1 MNKKLVA
8 MVTSLTLGGTLLLGT
23 SLVNASQLSGYQSLK
38 NTVKDTAALKN
49 GTVNLQLTATDNG
62 TSIAN
67 VNSNLKLNLASNAMN
82 STTTIKSGNTTET
95 FNTYEQDGKTITKD
109 SNSKQYAV
117 REKGNK
123 KFNKKNKI
131 ENPEVIKSMDVVLDT
146 LVGSMQNNVSVT
158 TNADGSKQDS
168 INLTSSDI
176 TPLVNALTSIVLIN
190 NSNEMGHYNK
200 ADLGALK
207 NALPQLQSNI
217 KVESVTSNGN
227 INKDDIVTDQT
238 VTIVLSGDDAA
249 GKQHNIQIN
258 AGLTL
263 SNINSTT
270 PDKINLTGKQVKT
283 ENSQFRG
290 KHSENAK

>member
-23 SLVNASQLSGYQSLK
+23 SFVNASQLSGYQSFK

-67 VNSNLKLNLASNAMN
+67 VNSNLKLNLSANAMN
-82 STTTIKSGNTTET
+82 STTTIKSGNATET
-95 FNTYEQDGKTITKD
+95 FNNYEQDGKTITKD
-109 SNSKQYAV
+109 STSKQYTV

-123 KFNKKNKI
+123 RFNKKDKI
-131 ENPEVIKSMDVVLDT
+131 ENPEVAKSMEVVLDT

-176 TPLVNALTSIVLIN
+176 TPLVNALTSIALISN
-190 NSNEMGHYNK
+190 HNEMGHYNK

-227 INKDDIVTDQT
+227 INKDDIITNQT
-238 VTIVLSGDDAA
+238 ATIVLSGNDAA

-258 AGLTL
+258 ANLTL

-283 ENSQFRG
+283 ENPQFRRNH
-290 KHSENAK
+290 K